1 MRALR
6 ILFVLG
12 LVTLGLCAA
21 WPFRRPAPRPDPP
34 AQRPLTTDVPLRGR
48 DVTLD
53 ASPPGAMSPAAE
65 LDELPAVRREIRPVS
80 LTELRADS
88 LKLAPPP
95 AMPLDFAGA
104 ASPAA
109 PAYRTYRLRDGDTLE
124 SIAERYLG
132 NRERAEELFALNRQ
146 ALSRPDL
153 LPVGTTIQIPPR
165 E

>member
-1 MRALR
+1 
-6 ILFVLG
+6 
-12 LVTLGLCAA
+12 
-21 WPFRRPAPRPDPP
+21 
-34 AQRPLTTDVPLRGR
+34 
-48 DVTLD
+48 
-53 ASPPGAMSPAAE
+53 
-65 LDELPAVRREIRPVS
+65 
-80 LTELRADS
+80 
-88 LKLAPPP
+88 
-95 AMPLDFAGA
+95 MPLDFAGA